1 MNGSEYGN
9 SVDVPDEV
17 DPRAERVLTQ
27 AGAAARR
34 AGAEDFI
41 GVEHIFLAIL
51 ADEDAIPTQV
61 MWIGRPGER
70 SGRTHHDARVRRV
83 LEQGHT
89 SSPARPGRG
98 AAAHPS
104 AMTLAG
110 ERCSLLP
117 ARGSPSRTPPPPTL
131 TGRRSHPVIQP
142 RNVETPGLCSEPR
155 LKAWASGGSKGGE
168 SGLQALRVHL
178 EHLDRAGEA

>member
-70 SGRTHHDARVRRV
+70 SGELITMLASDGYWSRDTRVHPPDRVEEPPRTRVR
-83 LEQGHT
+83 
-89 SSPARPGRG
+89 
-98 AAAHPS
+98 
-104 AMTLAG
+104 
-110 ERCSLLP
+110 
-117 ARGSPSRTPPPPTL
+117 
-131 TGRRSHPVIQP
+131 
-142 RNVETPGLCSEPR
+142 
-155 LKAWASGGSKGGE
+155 
-168 SGLQALRVHL
+168 
-178 EHLDRAGEA
+178 